1 MWQKRFAAFL
11 KFILL
16 LLVMLLGAIYLI
28 QDRLLHYP
36 EPIDLAKALLVAK
49 ELRLAPWPDAA
60 APRGW
65 LRETT
70 GTTRGTIVLFH
81 GNAGHALHRSWF
93 ADELE
98 ARGYRTL
105 LAEYPGYGHRTGAKD
120 ETTLSTD
127 AAEVIAAIRQRFGG
141 PLIVAG
147 ESVGAGVATAALAH
161 GNSGVNGVSAVM
173 LITPWDNLASVAS
186 HHYPLLLPVRLVLR
200 DRYDSVANL
209 RGFTGPKFVLVAG
222 RDSIIPAE
230 LGRRLFRELDANKK
244 LLELPNSDHN
254 DWTDE
259 MRPEMW
265 QAALTFL
272 EGH

>member
-1 MWQKRFAAFL
+1 MWQKRILAFL

-16 LLVMLLGAIYLI
+16 LLVMLLGALYLM

-36 EPIDLAKALLVAK
+36 EPIDRTKALIVAK
-49 ELRLAPWPDAA
+49 ELRLAPWPDAV
-60 APRGW
+60 APLGW
-65 LRETT
+65 LRVTPA
-70 GTTRGTIVLFH
+70 TTRGTIVLFH

-98 ARGYRTL
+98 SRGYRIL
-105 LAEYPGYGHRTGAKD
+105 LAEYPGYGHRSGAVD
-120 ETTLSTD
+120 ETTLSAD
-127 AAEVIAAIRQRFGG
+127 AAAVISAIRQRFGG

-147 ESVGAGVATAALAH
+147 ESVGAGVASAALAR
-161 GNSGVNGVSAVM
+161 GDLGVSAVM
-173 LITPWDNLASVAS
+173 LITPWNDLASVAG
-186 HHYPLLLPVRLVLR
+186 HHYPLLPVRLVLR
-200 DRYDSVANL
+200 DRYDSVTNL
-209 RGFTGPKFVLVAG
+209 KDFKGPKFMLVAG

-230 LGRRLFRELDANKK
+230 LGRRLFDQLDVNKK
-244 LLELPNSDHN
+244 LLVLPNSDHN

>member
-16 LLVMLLGAIYLI
+16 LLVMLLGALYLI

-36 EPIDLAKALLVAK
+36 EPIDRTKALLVTK
-49 ELRLAPWPDAA
+49 ELRLTPWPDAA
-60 APRGW
+60 APLGW
-65 LRETT
+65 LRETPA
-70 GTTRGTIVLFH
+70 TTRGTIVLFH
-81 GNAGHALHRSWF
+81 GNAGHALHRNWF
-93 ADELE
+93 ADEME
-98 ARGYRTL
+98 TRGYRTL
-105 LAEYPGYGHRTGAKD
+105 LAEYPGYGHRSGAVD

-127 AAEVIAAIRQRFGG
+127 AAVVISAIRQRFGG
-141 PLIVAG
+141 LLIVAG
-147 ESVGAGVATAALAH
+147 ESVGAGVASAALAH

-173 LITPWDNLASVAS
+173 LITPWNDLGSVAS
-186 HHYPLLLPVRLVLR
+186 HHYPLLPTRLVLR

-209 RGFTGPKFVLVAG
+209 RGFTGPKFVLIAG

-230 LGRRLFRELDANKK
+230 LGHRLFDRLDANKK
-244 LLELPNSDHN
+244 LLVLPNSDHN
-254 DWTDE
+254 NWTDE

-272 EGH
+272 EGR